1 MKQMRLKKVMFV
13 LALMGTSFAAF
24 NAVRAEDEPVVT
36 EVTESF
42 EEVCESQTTVYIE
55 QTEIQETECE
65 ETIIDETVIDETV
78 IEEID
83 VEETEAEETEIE
95 ESETEP
101 TEEETVEYD
110 VPSTVINGWY
120 VPAFNYNGNG
130 TITYYLPD
138 GTAFYNVEMNE
149 LELPSYAWA
158 YTGLRGYV
166 DYQYGSVN
174 YLNDEEMSSFE
185 AAAEAVLSGQGA

>member
-83 VEETEAEETEIE
+83 VEIGIEGSYYTEITSSKIKE
-95 ESETEP
+95 NMYVVVPEIET
-101 TEEETVEYD
+101 
-110 VPSTVINGWY
+110 N
-120 VPAFNYNGNG
+120 N
-130 TITYYLPD
+130 TIK
-138 GTAFYNVEMNE
+138 E
-149 LELPSYAWA
+149 LI
-158 YTGLRGYV
+158 
-166 DYQYGSVN
+166 Q
-174 YLNDEEMSSFE
+174 MM
-185 AAAEAVLSGQGA
+185 GAGAGV

>member
-1 MKQMRLKKVMFV
+1 MNEIRFKKVMFV
-13 LALMGTSFAAF
+13 LALMGTTLTAF
-24 NAVRAEDEPVVT
+24 NAVRAQEDESLPEVV
-36 EVTESF
+36 ESF
-42 EEVCESQTTVYIE
+42 DEEYEAESSIY
-55 QTEIQETECE
+55 
-65 ETIIDETVIDETV
+65 IDETDVYESEAET
-78 IEEID
+78 
-83 VEETEAEETEIE
+83 EETEAEEIEVREITTEETVSE
-95 ESETEP
+95 ETVPSQ

-110 VPSTVINGWY
+110 VPSSVINGWY

-130 TITYYLPD
+130 TITYYLSD

-149 LELPSYAWA
+149 LELPQYAWA

-174 YLNDEEMSSFE
+174 YLTDEEMSSFE